1 MKPNS
6 SRDNRCSAPLP
17 VSVVAL
23 LEAPGARI
31 GAITIVNGRI
41 VDLDN
46 PKEHGAVYRLPA
58 ATDRLAS
65 VTEIVKHH
73 AERVCGSES

>member
-1 MKPNS
+1 MFV
-6 SRDNRCSAPLP
+6 A
-17 VSVVAL
+17 AL
-23 LEAPGARI
+23 LEASGARN

-58 ATDRLAS
+58 ATNRLAS
-65 VTEIVKHH
+65 VTEIVNHH
-73 AERVCGSES
+73 AEQVCGSDS